1 MATKQTRK
9 TGRSTKPKS
18 TPRQAAAGARLREA
32 WQELAA
38 TVATAQK
45 NLENGVKQLLRR
57 NKISTKDGA
66 SLLADV
72 RALAERER
80 KKAAKELRSRLR
92 DVQGRVEA
100 ERRGAARGLDDA
112 VRSALAAL
120 NIPSRAEVAAL
131 TRKVDELSR
140 RIGRLKR

>member
-1 MATKQTRK
+1 MAMKQARK
-9 TGRSTKPKS
+9 TGRSTKAKS
-18 TPRQAAAGARLREA
+18 TPRPAPAGARLREA

-38 TVATAQK
+38 TVATAQA
-45 NLENGVKQLLRR
+45 NLESGVKQLLRR

-92 DVQGRVEA
+92 DLQQRVEK
-100 ERRGAARGLDDA
+100 ERKGAVRGLDDA
-112 VRSALAAL
+112 VHSALAAL

>member
-1 MATKQTRK
+1 MAMKQTRK
-9 TGRSTKPKS
+9 TGRSTKARTS
-18 TPRQAAAGARLREA
+18 PRPPRASERLREA

-38 TVATAQK
+38 TVATAQA
-45 NLENGVKQLLRR
+45 NLEAGVKQLLRR
-57 NKISTKDGA
+57 NRISTKDGA

-92 DVQGRVEA
+92 DLQARVEK
-100 ERRGAARGLDDA
+100 ERKGAVRGLDDA
-112 VRSALAAL
+112 VPSALAAL